1 VSRLWRDQIR
11 VFLAP
16 GRVDMVRT
24 FRGLQPRQSPKMAL
38 VHAYQPDAVTSDVSL
53 LKLEQ
58 MIEKESASSSLEGA
72 EMMVTL
78 SNHFVRYV
86 VVPPQ
91 QEIIDPAELLAY
103 ANFRMREVYGERVE
117 DWIISIS
124 DRDPYSGTI
133 CAGITRDLYN
143 KLEALASR
151 HRIKLKEIEPYLT
164 AAFDQWCKSFD
175 DKRLWF
181 VVIESGRLCMALFFN
196 GSWQAIRSQRIAH
209 SVETELLVALEQEA
223 IIAGYREPVEQ
234 VYLFSPEHP
243 SLDLP
248 RDKGWQFACL
258 PNEKIPTPVHFPSPR
273 IAGSEA
279 ESCVV

>member
-1 VSRLWRDQIR
+1 MSRLWRDQIQ
-11 VFLAP
+11 VFFAP

-24 FRGLQPRQSPKMAL
+24 FRGIKPRQSSKMSL

-53 LKLEQ
+53 RQLEQ

-78 SNHFVRYV
+78 SNHFIRYV

-91 QEIIDPAELLAY
+91 REIVDPAELLAY

-124 DRDPYSGTI
+124 DRDPYSGTL

-151 HRIKLKEIEPYLT
+151 YRIKLRQVEPYLT
-164 AAFDQWCKSFD
+164 AAFDQCCKSFD

-181 VVIESGRLCMALFFN
+181 VVIEPGRLCMALFFN
-196 GSWQAIRSQRIAH
+196 GSWQAIRNQRIVH

-223 IIAGYREPVEQ
+223 IITGYREPVEQ

-243 SLDLP
+243 NLDLP
-248 RDKGWQFACL
+248 SDKGWQFACL
-258 PNEKIPTPVHFPSPR
+258 PNEKIPPPLHFPSPR